1 MKGAEP
7 RGASSLAASS
17 IGAEVDDQAGSLPA
31 PAGHGLS
38 LLAVGALTIVAI
50 LVAIGAELV
59 SANHWQ
65 ISARPSELALVI
77 DGLLGLSLLLV
88 GIVVWRALPGV
99 AVGSLMYATGLAY
112 FIGNLAASPVPVFHH
127 LGNALPALWLVGL
140 GVLVLAYPGDRLE
153 RPHDRLLVGAAL
165 AWIVVT
171 GAAFVT
177 QLEPA
182 RCLPDFCPANP
193 FRIDLGTNLAPTI
206 SMVSTAGNAVLLGL
220 LAVQVMRRWRGA
232 TPSSRRT
239 LTPLWLAAGVMAVAM
254 AGGAAIELVLGDNP
268 ASLAA
273 RLLPIVVPVAL
284 GAGVLRARID
294 QASVGDLV
302 VRLGS
307 HPADEELVQAVAR
320 AVGDP
325 TLVLA
330 VPDAGGGLVDLRGQ
344 AIAQPDAHRRIT
356 RVEAGNELLA
366 VLIHDVGLDANP
378 GLMRSVAAA
387 TRLALENR
395 RLADTVQGQL
405 EAVRA
410 SRARIVEASDAERG
424 RIERNLHDGAQQR
437 LVTLALRLRMIA
449 GGAGDAGPRQAIDD
463 AADELDRALAELR
476 ELARGIHPTGIV
488 QGGLA
493 SAVEALAERTSLP
506 VTVRILD
513 RRRWPIGIE
522 VAAYFVVAEALT
534 NAVRHAHATRA
545 EVTATER
552 GGWLEISIAD
562 DGIGGADPGTGT
574 GLGGLVDRLAAL
586 GGSLEVLSPP
596 GGGTVVRGELPL
608 VTP

>member
-1 MKGAEP
+1 LG
-7 RGASSLAASS
+7 
-17 IGAEVDDQAGSLPA
+17 
-31 PAGHGLS
+31 
-38 LLAVGALTIVAI
+38 VGALTTLAL
-50 LVAIGAELV
+50 LVAIGAELLY
-59 SANHWQ
+59 ANHWQ
-65 ISARPSELALVI
+65 ISARPSELALVT
-77 DGLLGLSLLLV
+77 DGLLGLSFLLV
-88 GIVVWRALPGV
+88 GVIVWRALPGV
-99 AVGSLMYATGLAY
+99 SVGKWMYATGLAY
-112 FIGNLAASPVPVFHH
+112 FIGNLAASPVPVLHH
-127 LGNALPALWLVGL
+127 LGNALPALWFIGM
-140 GVLVLAYPGDRLE
+140 GALVLAYPGDRLE
-153 RPHDRLLVGAAL
+153 RPHDRLLVGGAL
-165 AWIVVT
+165 AWIVLT

-177 QLEPA
+177 QLDPA

-193 FRIDLGTNLAPTI
+193 FRLDLGSNLAPTI
-206 SMVSTAGNAVLLGL
+206 STISTVGNAVLLGL

-232 TPSSRRT
+232 TPSSRRS

-254 AGGAAIELVLGDNP
+254 AGGAAIEVLLGDNP

-273 RLLPIVVPVAL
+273 RLLPIVIPVVL
-284 GAGVLRARID
+284 GAGMLRARID

-302 VRLGS
+302 IRLGS
-307 HPADEELVQAVAR
+307 HPADEELAQAVAR
-320 AVGDP
+320 AVSDP
-325 TLVLA
+325 TLILA
-330 VPDAGGGLVDLRGQ
+330 VPGTDGQLVDLRGQ
-344 AIAQPDAHRRIT
+344 AVTPPDPHRRIT

-366 VLIHDVGLDANP
+366 VLIHDAGLDANP

-395 RLADTVQGQL
+395 RLAATVQRQL

-410 SRARIVEASDAERG
+410 SRARIVEASDAERE

-449 GGAGDAGPRQAIDD
+449 GGAGDAGPRRAIED
-463 AADELDRALAELR
+463 AADELDEALAELR
-476 ELARGIHPTGIV
+476 DLARGIHPTGVV

-493 SAVEALAERTSLP
+493 SAVEALAERTPLP
-506 VTVRILD
+506 VAVRVPGQ
-513 RRRWPIGIE
+513 RWPIGVE

-534 NAVRHAHATRA
+534 NAVRHANATRA

-552 GGWLEISIAD
+552 DGRLRISVAD

-596 GGGTVVRGELPL
+596 GGGTVVRGDLPL